1 MGMQRPRKIIGLC
14 LLAILAGVVYYLYA
28 GSAAPTGQS
37 PLTRLSESNFN
48 ELRGAFNAAKDSVR
62 VVTLLSPT

>member
-1 MGMQRPRKIIGLC
+1 MNMKRPRKIIGLC
-14 LLAILAGVVYYLYA
+14 LLAILAGVIYYFYA
-28 GSAAPTGQS
+28 GSAAPTGQP

-48 ELRGAFNAAKDSVR
+48 ELTDAFNAAKDSVR